1 MIPEPE
7 LEDFHLTFIKIS
19 FFTKN
24 VEKIK
29 PVNKNTLSYA
39 ANTPKKGKSQ
49 KQKNFSIGF
58 SILVVFSD
66 SY

>member
-1 MIPEPE
+1 MIPE
-7 LEDFHLTFIKIS
+7 LEDFHLTYIEYV
-19 FFTKN
+19 FTKN

>member
-1 MIPEPE
+1 MSRKSKQK
-7 LEDFHLTFIKIS
+7 H
-19 FFTKN
+19 
-24 VEKIK
+24 
-29 PVNKNTLSYA
+29 TLIYLGVYP